1 MARWAPERREVIAAT
16 AEEILGNY
24 RRGRIAIG
32 IDGRTASGKSTFA
45 DDLAREFE
53 RRGFATARASLDDF
67 LRPAEQRYRA
77 GRFSPEG
84 YYRDAYAYDVFRR
97 VLVEPFR
104 LGGSA
109 AFVTAA
115 FDKERD
121 VQLQP
126 KWRTGPEDMFLI
138 VDGGFLDRPELRG
151 VWNYTIWLDADDG
164 VRAERLYA
172 RDGIQP
178 GSEHAGRHEGAHE
191 LYERDAHPRQAAIA
205 IIDNTDPDHPRRVF
219 ADAC

>member
-1 MARWAPERREVIAAT
+1 MARWAPQRRVVIAAT
-16 AEEILGNY
+16 VDEILGNY

-32 IDGRTASGKSTFA
+32 VDGRTASGKSTFA

-53 RRGFATARASLDDF
+53 RRGHATARASLDDF
-67 LRPAEQRYRA
+67 LNPAEQRYRR
-77 GRFSPEG
+77 GRHSAEG
-84 YYRDAYAYDVFRR
+84 YYRDAYAYDVLRR
-97 VLVEPFR
+97 VLIEPFR

-115 FDKERD
+115 YDKVRD
-121 VQLQP
+121 VQLEP
-126 KWRTGPEDMFLI
+126 KWRTGPDDLFLV

-151 VWNYTIWLDADDG
+151 VWNYTIWLDADDE
-164 VRAERLYA
+164 VRARRLKD
-172 RDGIQP
+172 RDGIEP
-178 GSEHAGRHEGAHE
+178 GSELAARYEGAHD

-205 IIDNTDPDHPRRVF
+205 IIDNTDPEHPRRVF

>member
-1 MARWAPERREVIAAT
+1 MASWAPERRDVIAAT
-16 AEEILGNY
+16 VDEILGNY

-32 IDGRTASGKSTFA
+32 VDGRTASGKSTFA

-67 LRPAEQRYRA
+67 LNPSEQRYRR
-77 GRFSPEG
+77 GRFSAEG

-97 VLVEPFR
+97 VLIEPFR
-104 LGGSA
+104 MGGSA

-115 FDKERD
+115 YDRVRD
-121 VQLQP
+121 VALEP
-126 KWRTGPEDMFLI
+126 KWRTGPDDIFLI

-151 VWNYTIWLDADDG
+151 VWNYSIWLDADDE
-164 VRAERLYA
+164 VRAERLRA
-172 RDGIQP
+172 RDGIEP
-178 GSEHAGRHEGAHE
+178 GSELAGRYEGAHE

-205 IIDNTDPDHPRRVF
+205 IIDNTDPEHPRRVF
-219 ADAC
+219 ADSC